1 MKEFPTIGGE
11 NYFELIRET
20 FERATKQRL
29 TEVWSGAQQAVVDE
43 LMDE

>member
-1 MKEFPTIGGE
+1 VEK

-29 TEVWSGAQQAVVDE
+29 TEVWSGAQQAVIVDE